1 VLSSSLVEGPLRLRA
16 EQGVSA
22 TAMAVADGYAA
33 SLRSELASGR
43 EIPLDGDTLLVG
55 DLKLHNSSDIHFAV
69 VQPPDFPNASSTD
82 IRHFVQDCGSKGGCL
97 YDVAN
102 DPSELVDLSASMPDI
117 VDAMLARLA
126 QLRRGFFENAET
138 GADDCPSDTAGMPC
152 ACWAGVHRWGGF
164 MGPYQSGAF

>member
-1 VLSSSLVEGPLRLRA
+1 
-16 EQGVSA
+16 
-22 TAMAVADGYAA
+22 M
-33 SLRSELASGR
+33 
-43 EIPLDGDTLLVG
+43 
-55 DLKLHNSSDIHFAV
+55 
-69 VQPPDFPNASSTD
+69 
-82 IRHFVQDCGSKGGCL
+82 
-97 YDVAN
+97 AN

-138 GADDCPSDTAGMPC
+138 GADDCSDTAGMPC